1 MHQSEQLQL
10 REAELPP
17 TAITAGRSAV
27 KENRCVPWTWQEIES
42 EWLGGTFRLADEPDV
57 VVAAFERVESHFGRE
72 WMDAERTAGGLRS
85 SGLAPTLGIVSTG
98 KLLASL
104 DGVLGVEALVAG
116 LRERNEESMTEA
128 LAIHLLRAQ
137 ADADIEYEPSI
148 LVRGRSRK
156 PDLRARWG
164 SHPWVYAEVAKPND
178 SEMKRASATVMKE
191 LVAQVHEL
199 PGSFAAEVFLRR
211 RPNAAE
217 VEDIKNRLSRL
228 SRVPGASEVDL
239 PDWLGKVFLN
249 FTEPG
254 VVILDDH
261 GEGYRPGIGMAG
273 TVINGDEHRHLVVR
287 IAYSDARAEQFL
299 RTEAR
304 QLPTDAPA
312 IVMLYVGRATGAM
325 HNWAAV
331 MARQFQPTKHTRV
344 GGVCLFQAS
353 LTPTEE
359 GHAWRPKTQLIVN
372 SYSAIALPEWVLGAL
387 TKATEGE
394 EELPDHH
401 EQ

>member
-1 MHQSEQLQL
+1 
-10 REAELPP
+10 
-17 TAITAGRSAV
+17 
-27 KENRCVPWTWQEIES
+27 VPWTWQEIES
-42 EWLGGTFRLADEPDV
+42 EWLGGTARLADEPDG

-72 WMDAERTAGGLRS
+72 WMDADRTTSGFRS
-85 SGLAPTLGIVSTG
+85 TGLAPTLGILSTG

-104 DGVLGVEALVAG
+104 DGVVGAEALVVG
-116 LRERNEESMTEA
+116 LRERNEEAMTEA

-137 ADADIEYEPSI
+137 VGSDIEYEPSI
-148 LVRGRSRK
+148 LVRGRPRK
-156 PDLRARWG
+156 PDLRARWRNYQ
-164 SHPWVYAEVAKPND
+164 WVYGEVAKPND
-178 SEMKRASATVMKE
+178 SEMKRASATVMKD

-211 RPNAAE
+211 RPDAAE
-217 VEDIKNRLSRL
+217 VEDIKDRLSQL
-228 SRVPGASEVDL
+228 SQVPGTSEVHL
-239 PDWLGKVFLN
+239 PDGLGKVFFN

-254 VVILDDH
+254 IVILDDH

-273 TVINGDEHRHLVVR
+273 TVINGEEHRHLLLR

-325 HNWAAV
+325 HSWAAV
-331 MARQFQPTKHTRV
+331 MARQFQPAKHTRV

-372 SYSAIALPEWVLGAL
+372 PYAVIALPEWVLGAL
-387 TKATEGE
+387 TWTTDNEH
-394 EELPDHH
+394 ELPDDH
-401 EQ
+401 ER